1 MSEGKEKKVGRPSTY
16 SLSDKQEAFGMYLNG
31 MSYRVIAEELN
42 KRYDWG
48 LSMRTV
54 QKWSAKMGWKEQ
66 LTEVEHDLAEEVK
79 RTVVKDMG
87 SRMAEIEEVRQEFL
101 GRLRQGDAEIRG
113 HEFAKM
119 TEMLNSM
126 GDVQREKDEL
136 VEHINECIQNALE
149 ETDIPRAK
157 KQHFLRTYIALLR
170 GDLDS

>member
-1 MSEGKEKKVGRPSTY
+1 MSEGKVGRPSTY
-16 SLSDKQEAFGMYLNG
+16 SLAAKQEAIGLYLNG
-31 MSYRVIAEELN
+31 MSYRAIAEELN

-48 LSMRTV
+48 LSMRSV
-54 QKWSAKMGWKEQ
+54 QKWAAMMGWKEQ

-79 RTVVKDMG
+79 RTVVKDVG
-87 SRMAEIEEVRQEFL
+87 ARMAEIEEVRQEFL

-119 TEMLNSM
+119 TEMLNNM
-126 GDVQREKDEL
+126 GDVQKEKDEL
-136 VEHINECIQNALE
+136 VNHINECIQKALN

-170 GDLDS
+170 GDLDG